1 MVIFVGVKKED
12 LLKLKGFQSERPKTV
27 HEEVRLKKGEVSF
40 ILYSSGK
47 LLLQGK
53 PEAVEKAAAE
63 LEKRGIGERVSA
75 EKFRKEQGWIIGT
88 DESLKGDT
96 FGGLVV
102 AGVKA
107 NEELRQKL
115 VELGVADSKVG

>member
-1 MVIFVGVKKED
+1 MAVFEKVSRQD
-12 LLKLKGFQSERPKTV
+12 LQKMKGFSEEPIKTV
-27 HEEVRLKKGEVSF
+27 YEEARLKKGEVTL

-53 PEAVEKAAAE
+53 LEAVEKAAQGLEQKKIGNRVKAE
-63 LEKRGIGERVSA
+63 S
-75 EKFRKEQGWIIGT
+75 FRKETGWIIGT

-107 NEELRQKL
+107 NDGLRQ
-115 VELGVADSKVG
+115 